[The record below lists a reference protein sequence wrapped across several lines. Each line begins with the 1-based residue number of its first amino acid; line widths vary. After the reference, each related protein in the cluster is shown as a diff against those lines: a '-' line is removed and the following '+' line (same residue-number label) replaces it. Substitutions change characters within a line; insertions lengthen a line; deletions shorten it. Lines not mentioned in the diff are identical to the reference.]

1 VANLSSGQ
9 RAWIAVVVL
18 VGFVV
23 AGAAVFF
30 LNLHRPAPAVVSGP
44 LPDLLSQLPGD
55 APVIAFVD
63 MAALRATEFAAGIES
78 LAPQA
83 KEDPDYREFVRATGF
98 DYARDLDRAAIAAW
112 PSPDERQG
120 PNKIL
125 AVADGHF
132 DRKKISGYALR
143 FGRSAGKADRQ
154 VFEIPGDSR
163 TGPVSFTFLA
173 PSRIAL
179 ASAVNVENALAH
191 PSVPPFD
198 PARQARMARV
208 AGAPIFAMA
217 RADNLPE
224 QLQLNFGN
232 FDQLRKLLEGIR
244 AIAAAGRP
252 QGQNF
257 EVAADADCDSAMH
270 ALQLATLLDGLR
282 VFGRAA
288 LSDPKTRGQMA
299 REQVALLETLL
310 RTASVSHDGHWVRIN
325 LEITQAML
333 PARIAYRDA
342 H

>member
-1 VANLSSGQ
+1 
-9 RAWIAVVVL
+9 VVVL

-98 DYARDLDRAAIAAW
+98 DYSRDLDRAAIAVW

-125 AVADGHF
+125 AMADGHF
-132 DRKKISGYALR
+132 DREKISGYALR
-143 FGRSAGKADRQ
+143 FGRSEGKADRQ

-191 PSVPPFD
+191 PKPPPFD
-198 PARQARMARV
+198 PARQAQMARV

-217 RADNLPE
+217 RADNLPK

-244 AIAAAGRP
+244 TIAAAGRP

-288 LSDPKTRGQMA
+288 LSDPKTRGQMT
-299 REQVALLETLL
+299 REQVALLDTLL
-310 RTASVSHDGHWVRIN
+310 RTASVSHDVHWVRIN
-325 LEITQAML
+325 LEITPAML